1 MPYDSTAKLE
11 KLFNEFT
18 DNFYTETDIANF
30 LGVKVRTIWQYK
42 SNGKLPRPFGF
53 MDNKPIW
60 SKIDIHNWA
69 IEQNLSQVI
78 NIIKI
83 K

>member
-1 MPYDSTAKLE
+1 MPIDNNEKLE
-11 KLFNEFT
+11 KVFNEFIA
-18 DNFYTETDIANF
+18 NFMTGKDIAN
-30 LGVKVRTIWQYK
+30 LLNVKERTIWQYK

-69 IEQNLSQVI
+69 IKQNLSQVI

>member
-1 MPYDSTAKLE
+1 MPIDNNEKLE
-11 KLFNEFT
+11 KVFNEFNA
-18 DNFYTETDIANF
+18 NFMTGKDIAN
-30 LGVKVRTIWQYK
+30 LLNVKERTIWQYK

-69 IEQNLSQVI
+69 IKQNLSQVI